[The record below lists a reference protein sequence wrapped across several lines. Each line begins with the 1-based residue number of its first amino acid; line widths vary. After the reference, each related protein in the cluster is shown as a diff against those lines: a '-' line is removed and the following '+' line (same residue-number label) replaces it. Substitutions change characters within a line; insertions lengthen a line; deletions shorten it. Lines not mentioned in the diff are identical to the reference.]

1 MNSFYEN
8 MVDSYELI
16 SNSADFQMNNIYTL
30 RYTNSTRNIENMFMN
45 LLSNDNI
52 IITIQ
57 HIDLL
62 QNQNSQTPIK
72 KNVFDEFKE
81 NTFEQVKNDQ
91 HTYSE
96 LIDKCIICMDNYE
109 NEDLLKI
116 LPCHHYY
123 HKECIKEWLLNYNH
137 ICPICKKD
145 CN

>member
-1 MNSFYEN
+1 

-30 RYTNSTRNIENMFMN
+30 RNTNSTHHIENMFMN

-57 HIDLL
+57 QIDL
-62 QNQNSQTPIK
+62 QNQNQQTPIK
-72 KNVFDEFKE
+72 NNVFDEFKE
-81 NTFEQVKNDQ
+81 NTFEQVKNDR
-91 HTYSE
+91 HNYSE

-109 NEDLLKI
+109 NEDVLKI

-123 HKECIKEWLLNYNH
+123 HKECIKEWLLKYNH